1 MLDIT
6 RRSLS
11 KQQEEPQWEEP
22 QFNHWDIFR
31 QVSRENVQLALAVS
45 SGNDTISELT
55 MLLAEYDV
63 LFTQATSID
72 LYADHTTTQLNEP
85 LSTGNIGLDPD
96 NVSLLLDEPQ
106 EEEPQSGHW
115 AVILEFKREN
125 VQLALALSSR
135 NDTISELTKLLTEY
149 DVLLTQATSSG
160 LNANHISQ
168 QLDEP
173 WSTSNRGLDA
183 HGLSLLLNDPLSLDS
198 HSLYLLVNEPRFT
211 CSRCLDTDS
220 NSTLLS
226 TRDYC
231 RLFNPVCPQPEG
243 TWIKD
248 LWLCSTTDTLLA
260 EAEQIWLD
268 GDSQW
273 AYEIADKLA
282 EDQSLSY
289 NECMRREL
297 FLCAIFHSH
306 EDWDLS
312 SRIFHKISYDYMDTT
327 DDRPETEVNLGV
339 AYFIEGKNLMAVE
352 RFEDAN
358 LCFEESIMRAPQYSE
373 KARDLQLLCCSV
385 DELTR

>member
-1 MLDIT
+1 MFDRT
-6 RRSLS
+6 CRSLS
-11 KQQEEPQWEEP
+11 KQQEEP

-45 SGNDTISELT
+45 SGNDTISELVK
-55 MLLAEYDV
+55 LLAEYDV
-63 LFTQATSID
+63 LLTQATSID
-72 LYADHTTTQLNEP
+72 LYADHIPTQLNEP
-85 LSTGNIGLDPD
+85 LPTGNFGLDPD
-96 NVSLLLDEPQ
+96 SVSLSLDEPQ

-135 NDTISELTKLLTEY
+135 NDTISELTKILTEY

-173 WSTSNRGLDA
+173 WSTSNRGLDT

-198 HSLYLLVNEPRFT
+198 HSLSLLV
-211 CSRCLDTDS
+211 
-220 NSTLLS
+220 
-226 TRDYC
+226 
-231 RLFNPVCPQPEG
+231 
-243 TWIKD
+243 K
-248 LWLCSTTDTLLA
+248 
-260 EAEQIWLD
+260 AEQIWLD

-289 NECMRREL
+289 NEFMRREL

-312 SRIFHKISYDYMDTT
+312 SRIFHKINGNYMDTT
-327 DDRPETEVNLGV
+327 DDRLETEVNLGV

-373 KARDLQLLCCSV
+373 KARELQLLCCSV
-385 DELTR
+385 DELTS

>member
-1 MLDIT
+1 MFDIT
-6 RRSLS
+6 RRSHS
-11 KQQEEPQWEEP
+11 KQQEEPEWEEP
-22 QFNHWDIFR
+22 QSNYWDIFR

-45 SGNDTISELT
+45 SGNDTISELIK
-55 MLLAEYDV
+55 LLEEYDV
-63 LFTQATSID
+63 LLTQATSID
-72 LYADHTTTQLNEP
+72 LNADHVPSQLNEP
-85 LSTGNIGLDPD
+85 LSTGNIDLGADS
-96 NVSLLLDEPQ
+96 VSLLLDEPK
-106 EEEPQSGHW
+106 SGLL
-115 AVILEFKREN
+115 AIILEVKQEN
-125 VQLALALSSR
+125 VQLALALSRR

-149 DVLLTQATSSG
+149 DVLLTQATSSN
-160 LNANHISQ
+160 LNANHVSK

-198 HSLYLLVNEPRFT
+198 HSLSLLINEPRFT
-211 CSRCLDTDS
+211 CSRGLDTDS
-220 NSTLLS
+220 VSPLLS
-226 TRDYC
+226 TRDYY
-231 RLFNPVCPQPEG
+231 RLLNPVCSQPKG

-248 LWLCSTTDTLLA
+248 LWLCSTTDILLA

-282 EDQSLSY
+282 EDPSLSY
-289 NECMRREL
+289 NEFMQREL
-297 FLCAIFHSH
+297 FLCAIFHFH

-312 SRIFHKISYDYMDTT
+312 SRIFHKISDDYMDIT
-327 DDRPETEVNLGV
+327 DDTPETEINLGV

-373 KARDLQLLCCSV
+373 KARELQLLCCSV
-385 DELTR
+385 DELAS

>member
-1 MLDIT
+1 MFDRT
-6 RRSLS
+6 CRSLS
-11 KQQEEPQWEEP
+11 KQQEEP

-45 SGNDTISELT
+45 SGNDTISELVK
-55 MLLAEYDV
+55 LLAEYDV
-63 LFTQATSID
+63 LLTQATSID
-72 LYADHTTTQLNEP
+72 LYADHIPTQLNEP
-85 LSTGNIGLDPD
+85 LPTGNFGLDPD
-96 NVSLLLDEPQ
+96 SVSLSLDEPQ

-135 NDTISELTKLLTEY
+135 NDTISELTKILTEY

-173 WSTSNRGLDA
+173 WSTSNRGLDT

-198 HSLYLLVNEPRFT
+198 HSLSLLQFP
-211 CSRCLDTDS
+211 
-220 NSTLLS
+220 LLS

-231 RLFNPVCPQPEG
+231 RLLDPVCSQPEG

-289 NECMRREL
+289 NEFMRREL

-312 SRIFHKISYDYMDTT
+312 SRIFHKINGNYMDTT
-327 DDRPETEVNLGV
+327 DDRLETEVNLGV

-373 KARDLQLLCCSV
+373 KARELQLLCCSV
-385 DELTR
+385 DELTS